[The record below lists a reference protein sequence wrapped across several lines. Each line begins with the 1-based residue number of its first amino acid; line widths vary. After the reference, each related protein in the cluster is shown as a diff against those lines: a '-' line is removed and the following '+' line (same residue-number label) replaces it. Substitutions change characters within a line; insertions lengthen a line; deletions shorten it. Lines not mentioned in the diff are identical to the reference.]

1 MFCNKC
7 SCSKFFCNKYIGVLL
22 TFFLAVST
30 SFANT
35 LAAPIKIIDD
45 DGVEHSFNEP
55 VRRIVSLM
63 PNATELLFE
72 INAGDLLVGAV
83 EYSNYPEAATRI
95 PRVGGYGALNIEAI
109 IALKPDLLIAWP
121 ASNRNRELDRL
132 RELGMKI
139 FVSDPQEFADIAD
152 SIIAYGQLT
161 GHNQEAQKQQLAF
174 NEKLSYLKNE
184 YSQREK
190 VSVFYQVWNA
200 PLMTQNGSTFIGR
213 AIELCGGDN
222 IFSDLPMANPQVNI
236 ESVLVQNPQVIVAS
250 GMGKSRPEWLDDWH
264 QYTTLDAVKNQHLY
278 HILPDLFQRQTSR
291 FLIATQQLCEMLQ
304 QAR

>member
-1 MFCNKC
+1 MGCRL
-7 SCSKFFCNKYIGVLL
+7 FCNKYIGVLF
-22 TFFLAVST
+22 TFSLIVSS
-30 SFANT
+30 SFANSLT
-35 LAAPIKIIDD
+35 WPIKIIDD
-45 DGVEHSFNEP
+45 DGVEHSFDEP

-63 PNATELLFE
+63 PNSTELLFE

-83 EYSNYPEAATRI
+83 EYSNYPEAAKRI

-109 IALKPDLLIAWP
+109 IALKPDVLIAWP

-132 RELGMKI
+132 RELGMRV

-161 GHNQEAQKQQLAF
+161 GHTQEAQKQQLAF
-174 NEKLSYLKNE
+174 NKTLLFLKNT

-213 AIELCGGDN
+213 AIELCGGEN

-236 ESVLVQNPQVIVAS
+236 ESILVKNPQVIVVS
-250 GMGKSRPEWLDDWH
+250 GMGESRPEWLDDWN
-264 QYTTLDAVKNQHLY
+264 QYSTIDAVKNQHLY

-291 FLIATQQLCEMLQ
+291 FLIATQQLCEMVQ